1 MVCNKQWASYGGST
15 PFVGQCS
22 MTSLYKMLNTDL
34 YERRKI
40 IVRILGEAVVA
51 GNESYTAEELG
62 DKAIKA
68 LEASNF
74 EIIWLGQK

>member
-1 MVCNKQWASYGGST
+1 
-15 PFVGQCS
+15 

-40 IVRILGEAVVA
+40 IMRILGEAVVA

-68 LEASNF
+68 LEAGNF
-74 EIIWLGQK
+74 VIIWLGQK